1 MIDKK
6 KYIIK
11 PPKSESTRRSKTI
24 HQSEIETALWKLG
37 ANYYNLTKQ
46 EEDLILKLANRF

>member
-11 PPKSESTRRSKTI
+11 PPKFQSTRQNKTI
-24 HQSEIETALWKLG
+24 YQSEIETALWKLG
-37 ANYYNLTKQ
+37 ANYHNLTKQ